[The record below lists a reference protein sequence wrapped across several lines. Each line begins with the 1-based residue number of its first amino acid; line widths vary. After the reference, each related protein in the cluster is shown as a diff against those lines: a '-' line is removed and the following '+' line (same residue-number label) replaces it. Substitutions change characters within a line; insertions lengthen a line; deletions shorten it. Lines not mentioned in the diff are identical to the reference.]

1 MTRAAL
7 AEGPP
12 FDPGQ
17 VGLLTHEVILTS
29 EEAVFVFEVADGAEE
44 LDAILS
50 SEDFWSVV
58 GWWEHIAVG
67 QPRLGVVAYAWTRA
81 AGEAAP

>member
-1 MTRAAL
+1 
-7 AEGPP
+7 
-12 FDPGQ
+12 
-17 VGLLTHEVILTS
+17 
-29 EEAVFVFEVADGAEE
+29 VFVFEVADGAEE